1 MDISG
6 DSPRVAYDDCQ
17 LYHNHSAWSFVPW
30 SHLKGVVNRS
40 IDKTA
45 KYRYQDPSG
54 DREEREQLSRQFHL
68 KYLLAIMNSAFARE
82 WLAQRRRSKMH
93 VYPDDWKQLPIAHI
107 PLEAQQPFVARVDA
121 ILAEFAAHGYPLPA
135 DAAARVAALERE
147 LDEMVAKVY
156 TESGATG

>member
-1 MDISG
+1 
-6 DSPRVAYDDCQ
+6 V
-17 LYHNHSAWSFVPW
+17 FVPW
-30 SHLKGVVNRS
+30 SFLTDVVNRS
-40 IDKTA
+40 IDKTS

-135 DAAARVAALERE
+135 DAAARVATVEKE
-147 LDEMVAKVY
+147 LDEMVGKLYAVDRLAGD
-156 TESGATG
+156 SR